1 MRSLS
6 AVTNAGHGA
15 EQEKDMYLETGTVKT
30 PIGNL
35 KIKMIDGF
43 LTELNTTDE
52 DVRNMNIEKSPNLE
66 YVYDWIERYFKGE
79 NHGKTPEMKPHGTEF
94 QKHVWKVLTE
104 IPYGKSLSYSDIA
117 KKINKNGA
125 ARAVGQAV
133 GKNPIIIIIP
143 CHRVLAKHGLGGFS
157 AGIDVKK
164 KLLDIE
170 NIVF

>member
-1 MRSLS
+1 MLFRS
-6 AVTNAGHGA
+6 
-15 EQEKDMYLETGTVKT
+15 
-30 PIGNL
+30 
-35 KIKMIDGF
+35 
-43 LTELNTTDE
+43 
-52 DVRNMNIEKSPNLE
+52 
-66 YVYDWIERYFKGE
+66 ERYFKGE
-79 NHGKTPEMKPHGTEF
+79 DPGKIPEMKPHGTEF

-157 AGIDVKK
+157 AGLDVKK

-170 NIVF
+170 NIHNERNRKCFSQSVFAQRG

>member
-1 MRSLS
+1 MKVEATAIPEVLI
-6 AVTNAGHGA
+6 
-15 EQEKDMYLETGTVKT
+15 LEPQIFG
-30 PIGNL
+30 
-35 KIKMIDGF
+35 DARGF
-43 LTELNTTDE
+43 FFESFNQRRWE
-52 DVRNMNIEKSPNLE
+52 A
-66 YVYDWIERYFKGE
+66 
-79 NHGKTPEMKPHGTEF
+79 GTEF
-94 QKHVWKVLTE
+94 QKHVWKILTE

-157 AGIDVKK
+157 AGLDVKK